1 MTIGRTA
8 RRLALVL
15 PLAVV
20 ASLGLAIPE
29 AQAAPRCF
37 GKPATIVGS
46 SGKDKIAGTS
56 KSDVIVGL
64 GGNDVIFARDGDDF
78 VCAGGGKDFVDGQG
92 GSDRLKGN
100 GGNDT
105 LADRGGSGP
114 FNLLQGN
121 AGSDFLFGSNYEDKL
136 VGGGGAID
144 ILRGRDRDDRILGGG
159 GFDVLVGEGGHD
171 VLNGGGGDF
180 DRVSYFNAFDPVSV
194 DLGAGTGN
202 GSGNDTL
209 LNIEDIEGSKFND
222 TLRGNGGSNLIF
234 GLGGDDE
241 IDGAAGFDF
250 ALFGGSQSGITA
262 NLDTNSAS
270 GQGNDTL
277 LNIEGLGGSDLADDF
292 TGDEGRNSLFS
303 FGGPDSL
310 AGGAED
316 DLLDGGNGSDTGDGG
331 THVDGDR
338 CLSIENASNCEIFTG
353 KVTHS
358 SHRGGSAPARFTP
371 TAMLSEAS

>member
-1 MTIGRTA
+1 MTTGRVA
-8 RRLALVL
+8 RRLPLLL

-20 ASLGLAIPE
+20 ASLALAVPE

-37 GKPATIVGS
+37 GKPATIVGT
-46 SGKDKIAGTS
+46 SGKDEIAGTS

-64 GGNDVIFARDGDDF
+64 GGNDVIFARDGGDL

-92 GSDRLKGN
+92 GSDRMKGN

-105 LADRGGSGP
+105 LADRGGGGS
-114 FNLLQGN
+114 FNLFQGN
-121 AGSDFLFGSNYEDKL
+121 SGSDFLFGSNHEDKL
-136 VGGGGAID
+136 VGGGGALD

-171 VLNGGGGDF
+171 VLNGGAGVF
-180 DRVSYFNAFDPVSV
+180 DRVSYFNAFDPVTV
-194 DLGAGTGN
+194 NLGTGTAT
-202 GSGNDTL
+202 GAGNDTL
-209 LNIEDIEGSKFND
+209 RKIEDIEGSKHDD
-222 TLRGNGGSNLIF
+222 TLQGDGGSNFIL
-234 GLGGDDE
+234 GLGGNDE
-241 IDGAAGFDF
+241 IDGAGAFDY

-277 LNIEGLGGSDLADDF
+277 LNIEGLGGTDVADDF
-292 TGDEGRNSLFS
+292 TGDEGPNALFT
-303 FGGPDSL
+303 FGGSDSL

-316 DLLDGGNGSDTGDGG
+316 DLLDGGNGNDTGDGG

-353 KVTHS
+353 TNRS
-358 SHRGGSAPARFTP
+358 YQGGPAGARFTP
-371 TAMLSEAS
+371 TAILSETG